1 MNASADRRTLGL
13 WGLGVG
19 IALLAFSPWP
29 LWCVLPLLGAPGL
42 LRGLSPWRGTLA
54 LTGLHAPLMVGAY
67 ATALP
72 LLPAGFLG
80 MGLVIVAPVLLHLLV
95 AAPLAWILQGS
106 PSPWRWALAAIAL
119 DQLLMLPMLGLWGD
133 PATPSIFMTA
143 PMWLFGP
150 GTGTLLFLLTGAAL
164 VQRSRWALLP
174 LALLGLA
181 WGLKPS
187 PATSSLLV
195 AAAQG
200 GDTRLREISDVP
212 PGLALA
218 EEARWFPLIQNTGA
232 ILVVLPENATA
243 VRQTRVQVKRP
254 FPPNVLY
261 GGISYTSLA
270 AWNSVL
276 ADGRVLRSKRELV
289 PLTERPWLT
298 ADQNPLRPVQVA
310 GHQLGVLICVEGLFA
325 PAAARLARQGAE
337 ILVVPASTKAFH
349 AARFQ
354 EIAARAAA
362 SSAGL
367 PLVLA
372 SEAGGSVIV
381 DTQDHVLNCATWA
394 QRQIIQAQIFPGRA
408 TFYAWTAPAWP
419 FILLLFALVQIRQHL
434 SGRKRLREVPEA
446 KAAGDGARSRFR
458 AGPPERP
465 SP

>member
-1 MNASADRRTLGL
+1 MNASADRRTLGV

-29 LWCVLPLLGAPGL
+29 LLCVLPLLAAPGL
-42 LRGLSPWRGTLA
+42 LRGLSPRRGTLA

-72 LLPAGFLG
+72 LLPAGLLG
-80 MGLVIVAPVLLHLLV
+80 MGLVIVAPVLLHLV
-95 AAPLAWILQGS
+95 FACPLAWILQGS

-119 DQLLMLPMLGLWGD
+119 DQLLLLPILGLLGD

-143 PMWLFGP
+143 PMWFLGP
-150 GTGTLLFLLTGAAL
+150 GTGTLLLLLAGAAL
-164 VQRSRWALLP
+164 VQRSRWVLLP
-174 LALLGLA
+174 LAVLGLA
-181 WGLKPS
+181 WGLRPS
-187 PATSSLLV
+187 PATSSFLV

-218 EEARWFPLIQNTGA
+218 EEARWLPLIRNTGA
-232 ILVVLPENATA
+232 VLVVLPENATA
-243 VRQTRVQVKRP
+243 VRQTHAQVRRP

-310 GHQLGVLICVEGLFA
+310 GHQLGVLICIEGLFA

-354 EIAARAAA
+354 EVAARAAA

-381 DTQDHVLNCATWA
+381 DTQGHVLKRAAWA
-394 QRQIIQAQIFPGRA
+394 QRQIIQAQISPGRA
-408 TFYAWTAPAWP
+408 TFSAWTAPAWP
-419 FILLLFALVQIRQHL
+419 VVLLLFALVQVRQNI
-434 SGRKRLREVPEA
+434 SGRKRPRGVPEGE
-446 KAAGDGARSRFR
+446 AAGNGARSHLP
-458 AGPPERP
+458 AGPPELR